1 VRAQRAS
8 KDDEH
13 NRAVAHRP
21 SGRVPQG
28 DEVGERKHV
37 KKTLLALSMFLVGA
51 SSALAQQDDVAAFFK
66 GKTLRLVV
74 GIGVG
79 SGYDINARL
88 LARHMAAHIPG
99 QPTIIV
105 QNQPGAGSLS
115 MTNAL
120 YHTGPFDGTVMGAS
134 FNGMPT
140 TPLLQPSGARFDPV
154 KLNWLGS
161 TNRETQAMYVWH
173 TAPVQVL
180 EDMKNKEIVMGAQAP
195 GSTQF
200 DYPILANRLF
210 GYKFKVVTGYEST
223 PKIHLAMESGEA
235 HGTIANWSTL
245 KAISTNWITEKKI
258 RILAQWALT
267 KSPELADVPLF
278 MDQAKTDAERA
289 ALRLM
294 LARLEYGRPFFLPP
308 NVPAARVEALR
319 RAFDATMKDPAY
331 LAEAD
336 KLKIDVEPLSG
347 EQVAALVDQ
356 VSRTDPDTVARVR
369 AAMENK

>member
-1 VRAQRAS
+1 MKRAPLALLVVLAAAAP
-8 KDDEH
+8 
-13 NRAVAHRP
+13 AVA
-21 SGRVPQG
+21 QQ
-28 DEVGERKHV
+28 EE
-37 KKTLLALSMFLVGA
+37 
-51 SSALAQQDDVAAFFK
+51 AQAFFR
-66 GKTLRLVV
+66 GKTLRLIV
-74 GIGVG
+74 GIAVG

-105 QNQPGAGSLS
+105 QNQPGAGSLA

-140 TPLLQPSGARFDPV
+140 TPLLQPAGVRFDPV
-154 KLNWLGS
+154 RINWVGS
-161 TNRETQAMYVWH
+161 SNRETQVMYVWH
-173 TAPVQVL
+173 DAPAQVL
-180 EDMKNKEIVMGAQAP
+180 EDARAREIVMGGQAP

-200 DYPILANRLF
+200 DYPVLANKLF
-210 GYKFKVVTGYEST
+210 GFKFKVVTGYEST
-223 PKIHLAMESGEA
+223 PKIHLAMESGEV

-245 KAISTNWITEKKI
+245 KAINTDWITDKKV
-258 RILAQWALT
+258 RILAQWALQ
-267 KSPELADVPLF
+267 KNAELPDIPLF
-278 MDQAKTDAERA
+278 MDLAKTDSERD

-308 NVPAARVEALR
+308 DVPVARVEALR

-347 EQVAALVDQ
+347 EAVAGLVEQ
-356 VSRTDPDTVARVR
+356 VSRTPADTVARVR
-369 AAMENK
+369 AALETR

>member
-1 VRAQRAS
+1 M
-8 KDDEH
+8 
-13 NRAVAHRP
+13 
-21 SGRVPQG
+21 
-28 DEVGERKHV
+28 
-37 KKTLLALSMFLVGA
+37 KKALLALL
-51 SSALAQQDDVAAFFK
+51 LAIATPAAAQEDVAAFFK
-66 GKTLRLVV
+66 GKTLRLIV

-88 LARHMAAHIPG
+88 LARYMAAHIPG

-105 QNQPGAGSLS
+105 QNQPGAGSLT

-120 YHTGPFDGTVMGAS
+120 YNAGPFDGSVMGAS

-140 TPLLQPSGARFDPV
+140 TPLLQPAGARFDPV

-173 TAPVQVL
+173 TAPAQVL
-180 EDMKNKEIVMGAQAP
+180 EDARAKEIVMGAQAP

-200 DYPILANRLF
+200 DYPVLANKLF
-210 GYKFKVVTGYEST
+210 GFKFKVVTGYEST
-223 PKIHLAMESGEA
+223 PKIHLAMESGEV

-245 KAISTNWITEKKI
+245 KAINPGWIADKKI
-258 RILAQWALT
+258 RIIAQWAL
-267 KSPELADVPLF
+267 KKNPELADVPLF
-278 MDQAKTDAERA
+278 LDLAKTDAERA
-289 ALRLM
+289 ALELM

-308 NVPAARVEALR
+308 NVPAPRLEALR

-336 KLKIDVEPLSG
+336 KLKIDVDPLSG
-347 EQVAALVDQ
+347 AEVVALVEQ
-356 VSRTDPDTVARVR
+356 VSRTPADTVARVR
-369 AAMENK
+369 TAMENK

>member
-1 VRAQRAS
+1 MKRAPLALLIVLAAAAP
-8 KDDEH
+8 
-13 NRAVAHRP
+13 AVA
-21 SGRVPQG
+21 
-28 DEVGERKHV
+28 
-37 KKTLLALSMFLVGA
+37 
-51 SSALAQQDDVAAFFK
+51 QQEDVAAFFR
-66 GKTLRLVV
+66 GKTLRLIV
-74 GIGVG
+74 GIAVG

-105 QNQPGAGSLS
+105 QNQPGAGSLA

-140 TPLLQPSGARFDPV
+140 TPLLQPTSVRFDPV
-154 KLNWLGS
+154 RINWVGS
-161 TNRETQAMYVWH
+161 TNRETQVMYVWH
-173 TAPVQVL
+173 GAPAQVL
-180 EDMKNKEIVMGAQAP
+180 EDARAREIVMGAQAP

-200 DYPILANRLF
+200 DYPVIAKNLF
-210 GYKFKVVTGYEST
+210 GFKFKVVTGYEST
-223 PKIHLAMESGEA
+223 PKIHLAMESGEV

-245 KAISTNWITEKKI
+245 KAINTDWITDKKI
-258 RILAQWALT
+258 RILAQWTLH
-267 KSPELADVPLF
+267 KSSDLPEVPLF
-278 MDQAKTDAERA
+278 IDLAKTDAERD

-308 NVPAARVEALR
+308 DVPVARVEALR

-347 EQVAALVDQ
+347 EQVAALVEQ
-356 VSRTDPDTVARVR
+356 VSRTPADTVARVR
-369 AAMENK
+369 AALENR

>member
-1 VRAQRAS
+1 MKDFLFALCLVLAAGATASAQEDTA
-8 KDDEH
+8 
-13 NRAVAHRP
+13 
-21 SGRVPQG
+21 
-28 DEVGERKHV
+28 
-37 KKTLLALSMFLVGA
+37 T
-51 SSALAQQDDVAAFFK
+51 FFK

-88 LARHMAAHIPG
+88 LARHMTSHIPG

-105 QNQPGAGSLS
+105 QNQPGAGSLA

-120 YHTGPFDGTVMGAS
+120 YNTGPFDGTVMGAS

-140 TPLLQPSGARFDPV
+140 TPLLQPGGARFDPE

-161 TNRETQAMYVWH
+161 TNRETQVMYVWH
-173 TAPVQVL
+173 TAPAQTL
-180 EDMKNKEIVMGAQAP
+180 DDARRREIIMGAQAP

-200 DYPILANRLF
+200 DYPVLAREMF
-210 GYKFKVVTGYEST
+210 GFKFKVVTGYEST
-223 PKIHLAMESGEA
+223 PKIHLAMESGEV

-245 KAISTNWITEKKI
+245 KAINANWIAEKKI
-258 RILAQWALT
+258 RILAQWALM
-267 KSPELADVPLF
+267 KNPELGEIPMFLEI
-278 MDQAKTDAERA
+278 AKTEAERS

-308 NVPAARVEALR
+308 NVPAGRVAALR
-319 RAFDATMKDPAY
+319 RAFDATMKDPDY

-336 KLKIDVEPLSG
+336 RLKIDVEPLSG
-347 EQVAALVDQ
+347 EQVAALVEQ
-356 VSRTDPDTVARVR
+356 VSGTPPETVAKVR
-369 AAMENK
+369 AAMEHR

>member
-1 VRAQRAS
+1 MKRAPLALLIVLAAAAP
-8 KDDEH
+8 
-13 NRAVAHRP
+13 AVA
-21 SGRVPQG
+21 
-28 DEVGERKHV
+28 
-37 KKTLLALSMFLVGA
+37 
-51 SSALAQQDDVAAFFK
+51 QQEDVAAFFR
-66 GKTLRLVV
+66 GKTLRLIV
-74 GIGVG
+74 GIAVG

-105 QNQPGAGSLS
+105 QNQPGAGSLA

-140 TPLLQPSGARFDPV
+140 TPLLQPAGVRFDPV
-154 KLNWLGS
+154 RINWVGS

-173 TAPVQVL
+173 TAPAQVL
-180 EDMKNKEIVMGAQAP
+180 EDTQGREIVMGAQAP

-200 DYPILANRLF
+200 DYPVLANKLF
-210 GYKFKVVTGYEST
+210 GFRFKVVTGYEST
-223 PKIHLAMESGEA
+223 PKIHLAMESGEV

-245 KAISTNWITEKKI
+245 KAINTNWITEKKI
-258 RILAQWALT
+258 RILAQWALQ
-267 KSPELADVPLF
+267 KSPELDDVPLF
-278 MDQAKTDAERA
+278 LDLAKTEADRD

-319 RAFDATMKDPAY
+319 RAFDATMKDPTY
-331 LAEAD
+331 LAEAE
-336 KLKIDVEPLSG
+336 KLKIEIEPLTG
-347 EQVAALVDQ
+347 EQVATLVERAA
-356 VSRTDPDTVARVR
+356 RTPPDVVTRVR
-369 AAMENK
+369 TAMERR